1 MRPILYFLF
10 TFPLVF
16 LATTFSIKNSHIV
29 AISYYFGINWL
40 LPLSVLLLIV
50 FVLGIFFGYLAS
62 LKTVIRM
69 QRLATAAR
77 NEARQAEQEVSNLRS
92 LPLKDAI

>member
-1 MRPILYFLF
+1 ML
-10 TFPLVF
+10 
-16 LATTFSIKNSHIV
+16 LAVTFSLKNSHTV
-29 AISYYFGINWL
+29 TISYYFGIHWP

-50 FVLGIFFGYLAS
+50 LVIGIIFGYLAS

-69 QRLATAAR
+69 QRMAASAR
-77 NEARQAEQEVSNLRS
+77 NEARRAEQEVSNLRS

>member
-1 MRPILYFLF
+1 MRPLF
-10 TFPLVF
+10 YLIIATPLAF
-16 LATTFSIKNSHIV
+16 LAATFAIKNSHIV
-29 AISYYFGINWL
+29 TVSYYFGVNWL
-40 LPLSVLLLIV
+40 LPLSVLLFIV
-50 FVLGIFFGYLAS
+50 FVAGIVCGYLAS

-69 QRLATAAR
+69 QRMVTVAR